1 MSGVRYT
8 WPTPFTFRVW
18 TGGGAFRVVLVGPH
32 ALKMR
37 AKATSAK
44 AKNFVRIL
52 ILLCRVIYQMDVSVL
67 KKFPVSGLYFSRFV
81 GKIIAHLF

>member
-1 MSGVRYT
+1 MV
-8 WPTPFTFRVW
+8 
-18 TGGGAFRVVLVGPH
+18 GAAAWLTVIGWH

-44 AKNFVRIL
+44 TKNFVRIL

-67 KKFPVSGLYFSRFV
+67 EKFPASGLYFSRFV